1 MHIKKILGVV
11 VFSLLFSV
19 KGYSHSGKMG
29 STGCH
34 ANYSKL
40 KFHCHQKKQTNFHQ
54 NYNHIK
60 NQSKTSLMNFFKKF

>member
-1 MHIKKILGVV
+1 MHIKKILGVL

-19 KGYSHSGKMG
+19 KGYSHPGNIG

-34 ANYSKL
+34 VNYSKL

-60 NQSKTSLMNFFKKF
+60 N